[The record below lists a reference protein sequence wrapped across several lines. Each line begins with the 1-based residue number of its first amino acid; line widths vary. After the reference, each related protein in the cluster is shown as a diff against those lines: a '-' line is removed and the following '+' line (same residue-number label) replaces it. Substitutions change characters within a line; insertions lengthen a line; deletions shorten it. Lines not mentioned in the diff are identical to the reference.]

1 MAISIRQARPDDQ
14 AFAEAMCR
22 RRVDFPLAPWR
33 TPEEIIEA
41 DRRVIEA
48 FFVSPPEGQALLVAE
63 VDGVRAGIAF
73 LETPTDY
80 FTRRPH
86 AHLGVLCVAREH
98 EGRGAGRALLDACVD
113 WARSMGS
120 DRLTLSAMV
129 NNSRA
134 RALYARQGFGEEY
147 VRYVLPLG
155 PGSGLSDSAHID
167 E

>member
-1 MAISIRQARPDDQ
+1 MTITIRQARPDDQ

-22 RRVDFPLAPWR
+22 RLVDFPLAAWR

-41 DRRVIEA
+41 DRRMIEA
-48 FFVSPPEGQALLVAE
+48 FFLTPPDGQALLVAE
-63 VDGVRAGIAF
+63 LDGARAGIAF

-80 FTRRPH
+80 FTRRSH

-98 EGRGAGRALLDACVD
+98 EGHGVGRALLDACVA
-113 WARSMGS
+113 WAKARGS

-134 RALYARQGFGEEY
+134 RALYARHGFGEEY
-147 VRYVLPLG
+147 VRYVLPLEASTSA
-155 PGSGLSDSAHID
+155 GSDGV

>member
-1 MAISIRQARPDDQ
+1 MAITIRQAQPDDQ
-14 AFAEAMCR
+14 PFAEAMCR
-22 RRVDFPLAPWR
+22 RLVDFPLAAWR

-41 DRRVIEA
+41 DRRMIEA
-48 FFVSPPEGQALLVAE
+48 FFLAPPEGQALLIAE
-63 VDGVRAGIAF
+63 RDGARAGIAF

-98 EGRGAGRALLDACVD
+98 EGNGVGGALLEACVT
-113 WARSMGS
+113 WAKARGS

-134 RALYARQGFGEEY
+134 RALYARHGFGEEY
-147 VRYVLPLG
+147 VRYVLPLEA
-155 PGSGLSDSAHID
+155 STSDGANTVD
-167 E
+167 

>member
-14 AFAEAMCR
+14 AFAEDLCR
-22 RRVDFPLAPWR
+22 RLVDFPLAPWR
-33 TPEEIIEA
+33 TPEEIIDA

-48 FFVSPPEGQALLVAE
+48 FFVAPSEGQALLVAE
-63 VDGVRAGIAF
+63 MDGVRAGIAF

>member
-1 MAISIRQARPDDQ
+1 MTITIRQARPDDQ

-22 RRVDFPLAPWR
+22 RLVDFPLAAWR

-41 DRRVIEA
+41 DRRMIEA
-48 FFVSPPEGQALLVAE
+48 FFLAPPDGHALLVAE
-63 VDGVRAGIAF
+63 LDGARAGIAF

-80 FTRRPH
+80 FTRRSH

-98 EGRGAGRALLDACVD
+98 EGHGVGRALLDACVA
-113 WARSMGS
+113 WAKARGS

-134 RALYARQGFGEEY
+134 RALYGRYGFGEEY
-147 VRYVLPLG
+147 VRYVLPLEA
-155 PGSGLSDSAHID
+155 SIATRSDDLA
-167 E
+167 